1 MKKDVSDIGKLIIQ
15 ADESVSTTESVI
27 PNYTDTLARGRTIQ
41 KRIDDYIK
49 SNLSYSI
56 ASIRYKIDNARSL
69 ANRVPVAANFDGTS
83 SASLSSPIL
92 EGETQNDVSM
102 DVKTNQKDGLLLYL
116 GDSLSSTRRKR
127 QSSDSS
133 GNMNYLALL
142 LQDGFVVFE
151 VGAGSTQAR
160 VKSKLPVS
168 DGQWYSIKAVRY
180 DKLLFNTSWLFIL
193 IFNAVASK

>member
-1 MKKDVSDIGKLIIQ
+1 MKKDITDIGKLIIE
-15 ADESVSTTESVI
+15 ADEAVSTAESVI
-27 PNYTDTLARGRTIQ
+27 PNYTDTLARGKTIQ

-69 ANRVPVAANFDGTS
+69 ANRAPVAANFDGTT

-92 EGETQNDVSM
+92 EGETQNDVAM
-102 DVKTNQKDGLLLYL
+102 DIKTKEKDGLLLYM
-116 GDSLSSTRRKR
+116 GDGLNSARRKR
-127 QSSDSS
+127 QSSGSS

-151 VGAGSTQAR
+151 VGAGSTQSR
-160 VKSKLPVS
+160 VKSKLSVS
-168 DGQWYSIKAVRY
+168 DGQWYSIKAARY
-180 DKLLFNTSWLFIL
+180 DHFLS
-193 IFNAVASK
+193 S